1 MLSRLKQKNLHTWLR
16 GWGRHLIRQARAPRV
31 SGTRHLLFAFCDHY
45 EPLWGKATPEVGR
58 ARVKRWVEDYPRMAA
73 PFRDASGRP
82 PRHSFFFPGEEY
94 RPEFLDGLA
103 TLAKGGFGE
112 VEVHLHHDNDTAAT
126 LRPQL
131 VQTLTDLAR
140 HGHISR
146 GPDGRYQWAFIHG
159 NWSLA
164 NSRPDGRWCGVD
176 DELPLL
182 FELGCYAD
190 FTFPSAP
197 DGCQSDQVD
206 LIYWPTGDLTKR
218 KSFAQGARARVGE
231 MKDDRLLMITGP
243 LALVRERRRV
253 RLENGALTGED
264 PPTRSRVKSWAAQ
277 NIHVEGRPEWVFV
290 KVHTHGSIES
300 TAASLLGDGSRV
312 MHEALRELPYKLHYV
327 TAREMYNVAA
337 AAMAGKGGEPSDY
350 FDFAIPP
357 PPVVK

>member
-146 GPDGRYQWAFIHG
+146 GPGGGPRGCPPSSAR
-159 NWSLA
+159 SA
-164 NSRPDGRWCGVD
+164 RTRRW
-176 DELPLL
+176 P
-182 FELGCYAD
+182 
-190 FTFPSAP
+190 
-197 DGCQSDQVD
+197 
-206 LIYWPTGDLTKR
+206 
-218 KSFAQGARARVGE
+218 
-231 MKDDRLLMITGP
+231 M
-243 LALVRERRRV
+243 
-253 RLENGALTGED
+253 
-264 PPTRSRVKSWAAQ
+264 
-277 NIHVEGRPEWVFV
+277 
-290 KVHTHGSIES
+290 
-300 TAASLLGDGSRV
+300 
-312 MHEALRELPYKLHYV
+312 
-327 TAREMYNVAA
+327 
-337 AAMAGKGGEPSDY
+337 AMAMH
-350 FDFAIPP
+350 
-357 PPVVK
+357 